1 MKKILVGFLGVL
13 SAISLAGC
21 AGSGQSLEKLSTESA
36 PDADTI
42 KASDY
47 ANNLEGLEKYLTALN
62 YIPKEAQATEML
74 SNVIGAKSG
83 HRYNFI
89 VDNATV
95 IVELYEYDTDNIG
108 EEGKCVIDEVKK
120 NGEFYVFGE
129 DTKLDGN
136 EAYPADLSDN
146 GKYLLIYTDTSTDI
160 ANVQRKADFTEKVKA
175 FYKNEE

>member
-21 AGSGQSLEKLSTESA
+21 AGSSQSLEKLSTESA

-47 ANNLEGLEKYLTALN
+47 ANNLEGLEKYLVALD
-62 YIPKEAQATEML
+62 YIPKKSEPTEML

-89 VDNATV
+89 VDNAAV

-108 EEGKCVIDEVKK
+108 EEGKRVIDEVKK